1 MQSFANWSIRYKLL
15 SLLLVLGIGTFLF
28 TGTVAY
34 VKYRGSLKQDAMRQ
48 LTGVTRAKQFQI
60 ESYYETVQK
69 HAETLSA
76 DRMFIDAAREFRA
89 AYRKLDAAPIP
100 AGTQAAVRAD
110 YEENVYPEMQELN
123 LARPHVEDY
132 LPISPAAFQL
142 QYLYV
147 VKNPHPPEE
156 RYELANAGDGS
167 DYSRVHEKY
176 HSSFRHL
183 IKSFGYYDLYLIDYE
198 TGKVLYD
205 VSKDR
210 DFGTDLVKGPYRN
223 SNLAK
228 VVKQCLA
235 TNNPDAVFF
244 SDVEPYEAS
253 KGEPTQFVASPIYD
267 GKERIGVF
275 ALQLST
281 DAISNVMSGKRGWER
296 YGLGQTGDSIIVGQ
310 DRLVRTNYR
319 QYLERPDD
327 FIAELRANGMPDQKL
342 QRIRVYETT
351 ILQIPARTPTAV
363 AASLEG
369 REGTLIEKDPLGQGK
384 LLVSYMPLHVKDLH
398 WAIVSLMSLDEAL
411 IPIGDMGRIF
421 GWWGA
426 GLLLVTAI
434 GAWLM
439 TRQILHPVNALV
451 DAAARVAA
459 GDLTARVEWQW
470 KDELGVLSDTFN
482 SMTRNLREKTEVIE
496 QKNREN
502 EALLLNILP
511 AEIGTRLKGGENEI
525 ADNFADVTVLFA
537 DIVGFTALSS
547 LTSAKKIVEV
557 LNGIFSL
564 FDREAHELGIEKIKT
579 IGDCY
584 MAVCGL
590 PHPYSDHADRM
601 ALMALRML
609 EVTKQYN
616 KDKGTNLQLRI
627 GINSGPVVAGVIG
640 VSKFIYDLWGDT
652 VNLAS
657 RMESTGVPGDI
668 QVTRSVYERLKGKFE
683 LESRGVIQVKG
694 KGEIETWLLRS
705 QVLAA
710 EVVV

>member
-1 MQSFANWSIRYKLL
+1 MTKFADLSIRYKLL
-15 SLLLVLGIGTFLF
+15 SLLLVLGIGTLLF

-48 LTGVTRAKQFQI
+48 LTGLTRSKQFQI
-60 ESYYETVQK
+60 DSYYETIQK

-89 AYRKLDAAPIP
+89 AYRKLNAASIP
-100 AGTQAAVRAD
+100 ADTQAAVRAD
-110 YEENVYPEMQELN
+110 YQENFYPEMQKLN
-123 LARPHVEDY
+123 LARPHVDDY
-132 LPISPAAFQL
+132 LPISPGAFQL

-147 VKNPHPPEE
+147 VKNPHPPEH
-156 RYELANAGDGS
+156 RKELANAGDGS

-176 HSSFRHL
+176 HSGFRHL
-183 IKSFGYYDLYLIDYE
+183 IESFGYYDLYLIDYE
-198 TGKVLYD
+198 TGRVLYD
-205 VSKDR
+205 VSKDH
-210 DFGTDLVKGPYRN
+210 DFGTDLLNGPYRN

-228 VVKQCLA
+228 VLKQSLA

-244 SDVEPYEAS
+244 SDFEPYEAS

-267 GKERIGVF
+267 GQERIGVF

-281 DAISNVMSGKRGWER
+281 DAINNVISGKRAWER
-296 YGLGQTGDSIIVGQ
+296 YGLEGTGDSAIVGQ
-310 DRLVRTNYR
+310 DRLVRTNDR
-319 QYLERPDD
+319 QYLEDPDN
-327 FIAELRANGMPDQKL
+327 FIAGLSANGAPDEKI
-342 QRIRVYETT
+342 QRIRLYQTT
-351 ILQIPARTPTAV
+351 ILQLPTRAPTAV
-363 AASLEG
+363 SEALQG
-369 REGTLIEKDPLGQGK
+369 KEGTLIEKDALAGEN
-384 LLVSYMPLHVKDLH
+384 LLVSYMPLHIQGLNWVV
-398 WAIVSLMSLDEAL
+398 VSRMGLNEAL
-411 IPIGDMGRIF
+411 IPVGDMGRMF

-451 DAAARVAA
+451 NAAAKVAS
-459 GDLTARVEWQW
+459 GDLTAQVEWKW

-482 SMTRNLREKTEVIE
+482 SMTKNIREKTEVIE

-511 AEIGTRLKGGENEI
+511 PEIGARLKGGEHEI
-525 ADNFADVTVLFA
+525 ADNFADVTVLFG
-537 DIVGFTALSS
+537 DLVGFTTLSS
-547 LTSAKKIVEV
+547 HTSAKKIVDM

-564 FDREAHELGIEKIKT
+564 FDRKAQELGIEKIKT

-609 EVTKQYN
+609 EAISQYN
-616 KDKGTNLQLRI
+616 KENGTNLQLRI

-640 VSKFIYDLWGDT
+640 TSKFIYDLWGDT

-657 RMESTGVPGDI
+657 RMESTGVPGEI
-668 QVTRSVYERLKGKFE
+668 QVTRNVYERLQGKFE
-683 LESRGVIQVKG
+683 FESRGAIQVKG
-694 KGEIETWLLRS
+694 KGEIETWLLHS
-705 QVLAA
+705 QVLA
-710 EVVV
+710 ERVVA

>member
-1 MQSFANWSIRYKLL
+1 MQSFANWSVRYKLL

-34 VKYRGSLKQDAMRQ
+34 VKFRGSLKQDAMRQ
-48 LTGVTRAKQFQI
+48 LTGVTRSKQFQI
-60 ESYYETVQK
+60 ESYYETIQQ
-69 HAETLSA
+69 HAETLST

-89 AYRKLDAAPIP
+89 AYRKLGAASIP
-100 AGTQAAVRAD
+100 ADTQAAVRAD
-110 YEENVYPEMQELN
+110 YQENFYPEMQKLN
-123 LARPHVEDY
+123 LARPRVEDY
-132 LPISPAAFQL
+132 LPTSPAAFQL

-147 VKNPHPPEE
+147 VKNPHPPE
-156 RYELANAGDGS
+156 RRDELVNAGDGS
-167 DYSRVHEKY
+167 DYSSVHEKY
-176 HSSFRHL
+176 HSGFRHL
-183 IKSFGYYDLYLIDYE
+183 IKSFGYYDFYLIDYE
-198 TGKVLYD
+198 TGRVLYD

-210 DFGTDLVKGPYRN
+210 DFGTDLLNGPYRN

-228 VVKQCLA
+228 VLKRCLA

-244 SDVEPYEAS
+244 SDFEPYEAS

-267 GKERIGVF
+267 GQERIGVF

-281 DAISNVMSGKRGWER
+281 DAINNVMTGKRGWEK
-296 YGLGQTGDSIIVGQ
+296 YGLGQTGDSAIVGQ
-310 DRLVRTNYR
+310 DRLVRTNDR
-319 QYLERPDD
+319 QYLEHPDD
-327 FIAELRANGMPDQKL
+327 FIAGLSASGMPDEKL
-342 QRIRVYETT
+342 QRIRLYETT
-351 ILQIPARTPTAV
+351 ILQVPTRAPTAV
-363 AASLEG
+363 AAALEG
-369 REGTLIEKDPLGQGK
+369 KEGTLIEKDALGPGK
-384 LLVSYMPLHVKDLH
+384 LLVSYMPLHIKDLH
-398 WAIVSLMSLDEAL
+398 WVVVSRTALDDAL
-411 IPIGDMGRIF
+411 KPVGDMGRMF

-439 TRQILHPVNALV
+439 TRQILRPVNALV
-451 DAAARVAA
+451 SAAAKVAS
-459 GDLTARVEWQW
+459 GDLTAKVEWKW

-482 SMTRNLREKTEVIE
+482 SMTKSIREKTEVIE

-511 AEIGTRLKGGENEI
+511 AEIGARLKGGEHEI
-525 ADNFADVTVLFA
+525 ADNFADVTVLFG
-537 DIVGFTALSS
+537 DIVGFTVLSS
-547 LTSAKKIVEV
+547 HTPPKRIVDI

-601 ALMALRML
+601 ARMAFRMM
-609 EVTKQYN
+609 EAIRRYN
-616 KDKGTNLQLRI
+616 KEKGTNLQLRI

-640 VSKFIYDLWGDT
+640 MSKFIYDLWGDT
-652 VNLAS
+652 VNIAS
-657 RMESTGVPGDI
+657 RMESTGVPGEI

-683 LESRGVIQVKG
+683 LESRGVVQVKG
-694 KGEIETWLLRS
+694 KGEIETWLLNS
-705 QVLAA
+705 QLGADEAVA
-710 EVVV
+710 

>member
-1 MQSFANWSIRYKLL
+1 MQRFVNWSVRYKLL
-15 SLLLVLGIGTFLF
+15 SLLLLLGIGTFLF

-48 LTGVTRAKQFQI
+48 LTGITRSKQFQI
-60 ESYYETVQK
+60 ESYYKTVQK

-89 AYRKLDAAPIP
+89 AYRKLNAASIP
-100 AGTQAAVRAD
+100 ADTQAAVRAD
-110 YEENVYPEMQELN
+110 YQENFYPEMQKLN
-123 LARPHVEDY
+123 LARPHVEEY
-132 LPISPAAFQL
+132 LPTTPAEFQL
-142 QYLYV
+142 QYHYI

-156 RYELANAGDGS
+156 RYALENAGDGS

-176 HSSFRHL
+176 HSGFRHL

-198 TGKVLYD
+198 TGKILYD

-210 DFGTDLVKGPYRN
+210 DFGTDLLTGPYRN

-228 VVKQCLA
+228 VLKQCLA

-244 SDVEPYEAS
+244 SDFEPYEAS

-267 GKERIGVF
+267 GQERIGVF

-281 DAISNVMSGKRGWER
+281 DAISNVMSGKRGWEK

-319 QYLERPDD
+319 QYLEQPDD
-327 FIAELRANGMPDQKL
+327 FIAELSAHGIPEEKL

-351 ILQIPARTPTAV
+351 ILQIPTRTPTAV
-363 AASLEG
+363 AASLAG
-369 REGTLIEKDPLGQGK
+369 REGTLIEKDPLGQGN

-411 IPIGDMGRIF
+411 IPIGAMGKIF

-451 DAAARVAA
+451 YAAAKVAA
-459 GDLTARVEWQW
+459 GDLTAQVEWKW

-482 SMTRNLREKTEVIE
+482 SMTKNIREKTEVIE

-511 AEIGTRLKGGENEI
+511 AEIGTRLKGGEKEI

-537 DIVGFTALSS
+537 DIVGFTVLSS
-547 LTSAKKIVEV
+547 HTSAKNIVEI

-609 EVTKQYN
+609 EVTRLYN
-616 KDKGTNLQLRI
+616 QEKGTNLQLRI

-683 LESRGVIQVKG
+683 FESRGVIQVKG
-694 KGEIETWLLRS
+694 KGEIETWLLHS
-705 QVLAA
+705 QVLATEA
-710 EVVV
+710 IG